1 MTKSLSDYLK
11 DQFDKK
17 VEIVTTGSG
26 GHTLE
31 FSSQVIITDLIT
43 NGVSLYD
50 SLDILEKIS
59 DKLKRGIH
67 TDKITKLINQTL
79 LEFGYSKE
87 YFINGN
93 IMDDTLILYPN
104 GGRQVLS
111 YKFVKSFVID
121 LLSDYTVSS
130 KTFRS
135 IVEEYHR
142 VLRGLNAEQIHISTV
157 SQLKS
162 LILKN
167 VLNLDPWNESDTL
180 DQYNELIKILNKYRK
195 FREFG
200 SKEEIHLMLNQVYH
214 SAFKLILLNYNFL
227 PGLTVGAT
235 TGQIEKLISELP
247 SMENVGLTSKE
258 IHIIG
263 RIGNLVDKYS
273 RSKYF
278 KNKEE
283 IEVELNNRLESLIS
297 IVNLLVHRGIL
308 KWLFVIS
315 EGGIELFSTKD
326 GKTTSSV
333 NLLVAAGMS
342 GIEKLVEEITEFH
355 PQLIVH
361 EDGVIIIEKRKGYSV
376 VGLSKMESV
385 LLLESIKEYCNQ
397 IDRELSSSICNFSG
411 ETTELSSSFLNL
423 LHDVKLHQLFFN

>member
-1 MTKSLSDYLK
+1 MSKSLSDYLK

-17 VEIVTTGSG
+17 VDIVTTGSG

-31 FSSQVIITDLIT
+31 FSSQVIISDLIT
-43 NGVSLYD
+43 NGVSVYD

-93 IMDDTLILYPN
+93 IIDDTIIVYPN
-104 GGRQVLS
+104 GERQILS
-111 YKFVKSFVID
+111 YKFVKSFVIE
-121 LLSDYTVSS
+121 LLSDYEVSS
-130 KTFRS
+130 KTYRS

-142 VLRGLNAEQIHISTV
+142 VLRGLNAEQIQISTV

-162 LILKN
+162 LIFKN
-167 VLNLDPWNESDTL
+167 ILNLDPWNESDTL
-180 DQYNELIKILNKYRK
+180 DQYNVLIKILNKYRK

-200 SKEEIHLMLNQVYH
+200 SKEEIHLMLNQVFH
-214 SAFKLILLNYNFL
+214 SAFKLILLNYSFL

-258 IHIIG
+258 IHFIG

-283 IEVELNNRLESLIS
+283 IEDELNNSLDSVIS
-297 IVNLLVHRGIL
+297 IVNRLVHRGIL

-326 GKTTSSV
+326 GRTTSSV

-342 GIEKLVEEITEFH
+342 GIEKLVEEITEYH

-361 EDGVIIIEKRKGYSV
+361 EDGVIILEKRKGYSV

-385 LLLESIKEYCNQ
+385 LLLESIKEFCNQ
-397 IDRELSSSICNFSG
+397 IDRELSPSINNFSG
-411 ETTELSSSFLNL
+411 ETTELSSSFLKL
-423 LHDVKLHQLFFN
+423 LRDVKLHQLFFN